1 MLNYNKIESAI
12 NYERVPRT
20 KIANIL
26 GIGESTLRS
35 RLERKNLTPDDVEK
49 LADYFNKS
57 ILYFFDR
64 EEPETHPVVNE
75 VRQEYKITRVDC
87 PECISKL
94 RTIAELE
101 EYRRKYIECL
111 EELAGKKKAAS

>member
-12 NYERVPRT
+12 NYDRTPKT
-20 KIANIL
+20 KIATIL

-49 LADYFNKS
+49 IADYFKKP
-57 ILYFFDR
+57 IAYFFDR
-64 EEPETHPVVNE
+64 EQDVSVANDEQHD
-75 VRQEYKITRVDC
+75 YKVTRIDC
-87 PECISKL
+87 PECIAKQKE
-94 RTIAELE
+94 IEELK

-111 EELAGKKKAAS
+111 EELAGKKKAV